1 MTPEQEKEFKP
12 RPKLFQMME
21 HTEESQTKSEGKP
34 ISNFDT
40 NEYMYMNIML
50 TSYSLNQISVF
61 VFQL

>member
-50 TSYSLNQISVF
+50 TSYSLN
-61 VFQL
+61 